1 MTILAGQD
9 SFCAHGMIAG
19 MEKHILIVE
28 DEADIREAIAESL
41 TEAGFKV
48 TTAENGKIGLEL
60 ALKEKPDL
68 ILLDIVMPEMTG
80 HQVLKK
86 LREDPWGK
94 DVKVVMLTSMESTL
108 DVATAYEGMISD
120 YIVKVHNSLDEIVKK
135 VRVIVY
141 Q

>member
-1 MTILAGQD
+1 
-9 SFCAHGMIAG
+9 

-80 HQVLKK
+80 HEVLKK
-86 LREDPWGK
+86 LRDDPWGQT
-94 DVKVVMLTSMESTL
+94 VKVIMLTSMESTL

-120 YIVKVHNSLDEIVKK
+120 YIIKVHNSLEEIVNK
-135 VRVIVY
+135 VRTVIHT
-141 Q
+141 

>member
-1 MTILAGQD
+1 MCFRRGFGTR
-9 SFCAHGMIAG
+9 GMIAD
-19 MEKHILIVE
+19 MKKHILVVE

-48 TTAENGKIGLEL
+48 TTAENGAIGLEL

-80 HQVLKK
+80 HEVLKK
-86 LREDPWGK
+86 LRDDPWGQT
-94 DVKVVMLTSMESTL
+94 VRVIMLTSMESTL

-120 YIVKVHNSLDEIVKK
+120 YIIKVHNSLEEIVNK
-135 VRVIVY
+135 VRTVIHT
-141 Q
+141 

>member
-1 MTILAGQD
+1 
-9 SFCAHGMIAG
+9 MIAD

-41 TEAGFKV
+41 TEAGFTV

-80 HQVLKK
+80 HEVLKK
-86 LREDPWGK
+86 LREDPWGRT
-94 DVKVVMLTSMESTL
+94 VKVMMLTSMESTL

-120 YIVKVHNSLDEIVKK
+120 YIIKVHNSLEDIVKK
-135 VRVIVY
+135 VRTVIHT
-141 Q
+141 